1 MSSAPELN
9 ENEFALKVIRALDEN
24 ASNIPAA
31 ASDRLALARRAAL
44 ARKKPEKVPVAA
56 FTPAFTSA
64 SPAFAGAAGGL
75 GSGGG
80 LGDEPR
86 ARKGLSARLGGFGL
100 AWPVLALA
108 VALAGVAYWEDQE
121 RKAELADIDAA
132 MMSDS
137 LPLDAYLDH
146 GFNAYLTRNH

>member
-1 MSSAPELN
+1 MNSAPELN

-56 FTPAFTSA
+56 FTPAFT
-64 SPAFAGAAGGL
+64 PAFAGAAGGL
-75 GSGGG
+75 GGAGGA
-80 LGDEPR
+80 GDEPR
-86 ARKGLSARLGGFGL
+86 ARKGLFARLGGFGL

-108 VALAGVAYWEDQE
+108 IALAGVAYWEDQE